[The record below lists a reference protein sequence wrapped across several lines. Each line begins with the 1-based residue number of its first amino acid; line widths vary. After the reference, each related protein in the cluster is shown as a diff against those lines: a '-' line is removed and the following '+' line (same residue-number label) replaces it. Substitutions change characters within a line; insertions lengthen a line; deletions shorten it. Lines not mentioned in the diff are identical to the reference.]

1 MKASINQIKRNR
13 TPESPLIEMVQAMQI
28 IEQRNPN
35 KIYYEYNDVLI
46 IEYQPDYNEIYVDYY
61 NIRKVLNLKYSDN
74 ELESFLKN
82 VIAEYT
88 EIVAHH
94 IIARA
99 LVSKVLLF

>member
-28 IEQRNPN
+28 VEQRNPN
-35 KIYYEYNDVLI
+35 KIYYEYNDILI
-46 IEYQPDYNEIYVDYY
+46 IEYEPGYNELYVDYY
-61 NIRKVLNLKYSDN
+61 NIKKALNINYSYDDL
-74 ELESFLKN
+74 ELFLKN
-82 VIAEYT
+82 VISEYT